1 MDFINT
7 QDTEQSIIGAILLD
21 GEDALIKAMEHI
33 NAGDFTTPEYR
44 DIFTAACE
52 LSDDGTGI
60 DYLTISA
67 RLEKQGKA
75 IDKAVLLAAM
85 EAVPTTVRLPD
96 YCLMLKKQARRRR
109 LYELSLRIGEDLMTG
124 RDSDEIAD
132 AVLSELE
139 AEKNTESEAAAEYN
153 ADLIAITKRLSSNEK
168 SAVST
173 GFKMLDEAFDGGF
186 EKGGLY
192 ILAARPGVGKT
203 TVALAIAQNVAARGV
218 PVLYINMEM
227 GADQIGARRLA
238 RDSLVSYSQIL
249 NAELNDEQRGRVVD
263 AITRLK
269 KSRFRLI
276 TGRPTTAQIR
286 AQLRRMKEKPGLLV
300 IDYIGLISRQ
310 EGDKRARYDVISD
323 FSGALKDIAVQFG
336 IPVLCLA
343 QLNREAAKGAPEV
356 FHLRDSGTL
365 EQDADGVILLSQTE
379 TEGTRDKLGEFR
391 GLLFDIAKNR
401 HGKCGRVSAEMYP
414 ATGLIRPFTHSA
426 AASR

>member
-7 QDTEQSIIGAILLD
+7 QDTERAIIGSILLD
-21 GEDALIKAMEHI
+21 GEDGLIKAAEHI

-96 YCLMLKKQARRRR
+96 YCLMLKKQTRRRR

-227 GADQIGARRLA
+227 GADQIGARRVA

-379 TEGTRDKLGEFR
+379 TEGTRDKLGEFH

-401 HGKCGRVSAEMYP
+401 HGKCGRVNAEMYP